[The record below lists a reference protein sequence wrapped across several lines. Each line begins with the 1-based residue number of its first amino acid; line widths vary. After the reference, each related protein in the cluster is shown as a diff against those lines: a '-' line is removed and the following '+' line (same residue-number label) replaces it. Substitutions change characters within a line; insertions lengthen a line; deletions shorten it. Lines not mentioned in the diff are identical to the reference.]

1 MARSYRVASWPE
13 EQKNRRAALWMEV
26 LQLSRSSRISRTD
39 MVLAS
44 SVVGPFKWR
53 QPEPEVILLV
63 AGYEA

>member
-1 MARSYRVASWPE
+1 
-13 EQKNRRAALWMEV
+13 MEV